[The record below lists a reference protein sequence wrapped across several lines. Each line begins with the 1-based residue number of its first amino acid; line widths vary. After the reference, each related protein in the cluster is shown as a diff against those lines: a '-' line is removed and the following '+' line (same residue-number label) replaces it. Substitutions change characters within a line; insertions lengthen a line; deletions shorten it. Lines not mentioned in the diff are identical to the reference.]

1 MKNFFYAFFLV
12 ILNSALF
19 YSCNDE
25 EKNEDLVEEEQQ
37 TATESKQ
44 VAFSAQNVFNTLP
57 DKELVLSLIDK
68 NNLEY
73 NPDFLNDP
81 NSVTKYNIEFFK
93 AINLGIYGSDLT
105 ISSTFDQTQESMV
118 FLKCVNVL
126 AGNLGVNAAF
136 DQRMFDRIQSND
148 NNKDSVLQIITE
160 SFKEVD
166 EILKNNNRPGTSAII
181 LAGCWIEGLYVS
193 CQMAQMVSAESIF
206 KTILS
211 QKESLHNLLALL
223 ESVELKEEEKFLVKD
238 LKELHKIY
246 EVAETSTTYDK
257 AAIAGITQKISD
269 LRNNVVSSNS

>member
-1 MKNFFYAFFLV
+1 MKKFIYAFL
-12 ILNSALF
+12 LLTGTALF
-19 YSCNDE
+19 YSCGDSQKNEELVDE
-25 EKNEDLVEEEQQ
+25 EHTPSID
-37 TATESKQ
+37 SKK

-57 DKELVLSLIDK
+57 DKELVLSLIEK

-81 NSVTKYNIEFFK
+81 NLVTKYNIEFFK

-160 SFKEVD
+160 SFKKVD

-193 CQMAQMVSAESIF
+193 CQMAQVVSAESIF

-223 ESVELKEEEKFLVKD
+223 ESVELKENELFLVKD
-238 LKELHKIY
+238 LRELHKIY
-246 EVAETSTTYDK
+246 EVAETSTSYDK
-257 AAIAGITQKISD
+257 AAIAGISQKISD
-269 LRNNVVSSNS
+269 LRKNVVSATS

>member
-1 MKNFFYAFFLV
+1 MKNFLYAFFAV
-12 ILNSALF
+12 ILSSALF
-19 YSCNDE
+19 YSCSE
-25 EKNEDLVEEEQQ
+25 GEKVDDLVEDEQQ
-37 TATESKQ
+37 TSVESKQ

-57 DKELVLSLIDK
+57 DKELVLSLIEK

-93 AINLGIYGSDLT
+93 AVNLGIYGTDLT

-160 SFKEVD
+160 SFKKVD

-223 ESVELKEEEKFLVKD
+223 ESVELKEEEKFLVRD
-238 LKELHKIY
+238 LKDLHKIY

-257 AAIAGITQKISD
+257 AAIAGITQKISG

>member
-1 MKNFFYAFFLV
+1 MKKLFVVVVLFFAGPLFF
-12 ILNSALF
+12 
-19 YSCNDE
+19 SCGDGEKHE
-25 EKNEDLVEEEQQ
+25 ELIEEEGQPLVS
-37 TATESKQ
+37 SKQ
-44 VAFSAQNVFNTLP
+44 VNFNAQNVFNTLP
-57 DKELVLSLIDK
+57 DKKLVLELIDK

-81 NSVTKYNIEFFK
+81 NFVNKYTLEFFK

-136 DQRMFDRIQSND
+136 DQRMFDRIQSNE

-193 CQMAQMVSAESIF
+193 CQMAKVVDKESII

-211 QKESLHNLLALL
+211 QKESLHNLVALL
-223 ESVELKEEEKFLVKD
+223 ESVSLKESENFL
-238 LKELHKIY
+238 LSELRELHKIY
-246 EVAETSTTYDK
+246 EVAETNTTYNA
-257 AAIAGITQKISD
+257 AAIASISQKISE
-269 LRNNVVSSNS
+269 LRTKVVEASA

>member
-12 ILNSALF
+12 ISSSVLF
-19 YSCNDE
+19 YSCTE
-25 EKNEDLVEEEQQ
+25 GEKNEDLIEEEQH
-37 TATESKQ
+37 TAVESKQ

-160 SFKEVD
+160 SFKKVD

-193 CQMAQMVSAESIF
+193 CQMAQLVTAESIF

-223 ESVELKEEEKFLVKD
+223 ESVELKEDEKFLVKN

-246 EVAETSTTYDK
+246 EVAETSTSYDK

>member
-12 ILNSALF
+12 MLSSALF
-19 YSCNDE
+19 LSCSEGEKNDE
-25 EKNEDLVEEEQQ
+25 LVEEEQQ
-37 TATESKQ
+37 SVVESKQ

-57 DKELVLSLIDK
+57 DKELVLSLIEK

-160 SFKEVD
+160 SFKKVD

-193 CQMAQMVSAESIF
+193 CQMAQMVTAESIF

-223 ESVELKEEEKFLVKD
+223 ESVELKEDEKFLVKD
-238 LKELHKIY
+238 LKDLHKIY
-246 EVAETSTTYDK
+246 EVAETSTSYDK
-257 AAIAGITQKISD
+257 AAIAGITQKITD
-269 LRNNVVSSNS
+269 LRNNVVGSNS

>member
-12 ILNSALF
+12 ITSGALF
-19 YSCNDE
+19 YSCSE
-25 EKNEDLVEEEQQ
+25 GEKNEELVEEEQQ
-37 TATESKQ
+37 NVTESKQ

-57 DKELVLSLIDK
+57 DKELVLSLIEK

-160 SFKEVD
+160 SFKKVD

-206 KTILS
+206 KTILA

-223 ESVELKEEEKFLVKD
+223 ESVELKEDEKFLVKD

-246 EVAETSTTYDK
+246 EVAETSTSYDK

-269 LRNNVVSSNS
+269 LRKNVVSSNS

>member
-1 MKNFFYAFFLV
+1 MKKIFYIFLV
-12 ILNSALF
+12 VGSFLF
-19 YSCNDE
+19 CACSESD
-25 EKNEDLVEEEQQ
+25 KNEDLVEEELHS
-37 TATESKQ
+37 TNNDKK
-44 VAFSAQNVFNTLP
+44 VVFSAQNVFNTLP
-57 DKELVLSLIDK
+57 DKELVLSLIEK

-81 NSVTKYNIEFFK
+81 NMVNKYTIEFLK
-93 AINLGIYGSDLT
+93 AVNLGIYGSDLT

-160 SFKEVD
+160 SFKKVD
-166 EILKNNNRPGTSAII
+166 EILKTNNRPGTSAII

-193 CQMAQMVSAESIF
+193 CQMAQVVTAESIF
-206 KTILS
+206 KTILA

-223 ESVELKEEEKFLVKD
+223 ESVELKESEKFLLTG

-246 EVAETSTTYDK
+246 EVAETSTSYDK

-269 LRNNVVSSNS
+269 IRNNVVSSNS

>member
-12 ILNSALF
+12 ITSSVLF
-19 YSCNDE
+19 YSCTE
-25 EKNEDLVEEEQQ
+25 GGKNEDLIEEEQN
-37 TATESKQ
+37 TAVESKQ

-193 CQMAQMVSAESIF
+193 CQMAQLVTAESIF

-223 ESVELKEEEKFLVKD
+223 ESVELKEDEKFLVKN

-246 EVAETSTTYDK
+246 EVAETSTSYDK

-269 LRNNVVSSNS
+269 LRNSVVSSNS

>member
-12 ILNSALF
+12 ILSSALF
-19 YSCNDE
+19 FSCSEGEKNDE
-25 EKNEDLVEEEQQ
+25 LVEEEQQ
-37 TATESKQ
+37 TTSDSKQ
-44 VAFSAQNVFNTLP
+44 VVFSAQNVFNTLP
-57 DKELVLSLIDK
+57 DKELVLSLIEK

-93 AINLGIYGSDLT
+93 AINLGIYGTDLT

-148 NNKDSVLQIITE
+148 KNKDSVLQIITE
-160 SFKEVD
+160 SFKKVD

-193 CQMAQMVSAESIF
+193 CQMAQMVTAESIF

-223 ESVELKEEEKFLVKD
+223 ESVELKEDEKFLVKD

-246 EVAETSTTYDK
+246 EVAETSTSYDK

>member
-1 MKNFFYAFFLV
+1 MKNPYYAFLLF
-12 ILNSALF
+12 ILSSVLF
-19 YSCNDE
+19 YSCSE
-25 EKNEDLVEEEQQ
+25 GEKNEDLVEEEQH
-37 TATESKQ
+37 TAAESKQ

-57 DKELVLSLIDK
+57 DKELVLSLIEK

-181 LAGCWIEGLYVS
+181 LAGCWII
-193 CQMAQMVSAESIF
+193 C
-206 KTILS
+206 
-211 QKESLHNLLALL
+211 
-223 ESVELKEEEKFLVKD
+223 FLPDGANGFCRKYFQNHPIA
-238 LKELHKIY
+238 KR
-246 EVAETSTTYDK
+246 VATQPSGFV
-257 AAIAGITQKISD
+257 GIG
-269 LRNNVVSSNS
+269 

>member
-1 MKNFFYAFFLV
+1 MKKFIYAFL
-12 ILNSALF
+12 LLTGTALF
-19 YSCNDE
+19 YSCGDSQKNEELVDE
-25 EKNEDLVEEEQQ
+25 EHTTSID
-37 TATESKQ
+37 SKK

-57 DKELVLSLIDK
+57 DKELVLSLIEK

-81 NSVTKYNIEFFK
+81 NLVTKYNIEFFK

-160 SFKEVD
+160 SFKKVD

-193 CQMAQMVSAESIF
+193 CQMAQVVSAESIF

-223 ESVELKEEEKFLVKD
+223 ESVELKENELFLVKD
-238 LKELHKIY
+238 LRELHKIY
-246 EVAETSTTYDK
+246 EVAETSTSYDK
-257 AAIAGITQKISD
+257 AAIAGISQKISD
-269 LRNNVVSSNS
+269 LRKNVVSATS

>member
-1 MKNFFYAFFLV
+1 MKKLFVVVVLFFTGPLFF
-12 ILNSALF
+12 
-19 YSCNDE
+19 SCGDGEKHE
-25 EKNEDLVEEEQQ
+25 ELIEEEGQPLVS
-37 TATESKQ
+37 SKQ
-44 VAFSAQNVFNTLP
+44 VNFNAQNVFNTLP
-57 DKELVLSLIDK
+57 DKKLVLELIDK

-81 NSVTKYNIEFFK
+81 NFVNKYTLEFFK

-136 DQRMFDRIQSND
+136 DQRMFDRIQSNE

-193 CQMAQMVSAESIF
+193 CQMAKVVDKESII

-211 QKESLHNLLALL
+211 QKESLHNLVALL
-223 ESVELKEEEKFLVKD
+223 ESVSLKDNENFLLSELR
-238 LKELHKIY
+238 ELHKIY
-246 EVAETSTTYDK
+246 EVAETNTTYNA
-257 AAIAGITQKISD
+257 AAIASISQKISE
-269 LRNNVVSSNS
+269 LRTKVVEASA

>member
-1 MKNFFYAFFLV
+1 MKKFIYAFLV
-12 ILNSALF
+12 LTGTALF
-19 YSCNDE
+19 YSCSDSQKNEELVDE
-25 EKNEDLVEEEQQ
+25 EHTPILD
-37 TATESKQ
+37 SKK
-44 VAFSAQNVFNTLP
+44 VTFSAQNVFNTLP
-57 DKELVLSLIDK
+57 DKELVLSLIEK

-81 NSVTKYNIEFFK
+81 NLVTKYNIEFFK

-160 SFKEVD
+160 SFKKVD

-193 CQMAQMVSAESIF
+193 CQMAQVVSAESIF

-223 ESVELKEEEKFLVKD
+223 ESVELKENELFLVKD

-246 EVAETSTTYDK
+246 EVAETSTSYDK
-257 AAIAGITQKISD
+257 AAIAGITQKISG
-269 LRNNVVSSNS
+269 LRKNVVSATS

>member
-1 MKNFFYAFFLV
+1 MRKFIYVFSL
-12 ILNSALF
+12 LLGSALF
-19 YSCNDE
+19 FACGDS
-25 EKNEDLVEEEQQ
+25 EKNEELIEGEVHTTDQ
-37 TATESKQ
+37 SKK

-57 DKELVLSLIDK
+57 DKEMVLSLIEK

-81 NSVTKYNIEFFK
+81 NAVTKYTIEFFK
-93 AINLGIYGSDLT
+93 AVNLGIYGSDLT

-118 FLKCVNVL
+118 FLKCVNIL

-136 DQRMFDRIQSND
+136 DQRMFDRIQNND

-160 SFKEVD
+160 SFKKVED
-166 EILKNNNRPGTSAII
+166 ILKNNNRPGTSAII

-193 CQMAQMVSAESIF
+193 CQMAQVVSAESIF
-206 KTILS
+206 KTILA

-223 ESVELKEEEKFLVKD
+223 ESVDLKESEKFLLTE

-246 EVAETSTTYDK
+246 EVAETSTSYDK
-257 AAIAGITQKISD
+257 AAIAGITQKISAIRD
-269 LRNNVVSSNS
+269 SVVSANS

>member
-1 MKNFFYAFFLV
+1 MKNLFAALIFFFAGPLFF
-12 ILNSALF
+12 
-19 YSCNDE
+19 SCGDHD
-25 EKNEDLVEEEQQ
+25 KHEDLIDEGNETPVS
-37 TATESKQ
+37 SKQ
-44 VAFSAQNVFNTLP
+44 VNFNAQNVFNTLP
-57 DKELVLSLIDK
+57 DKKLVLDLIAK

-81 NSVTKYNIEFFK
+81 NYVNKYTLEFFK
-93 AINLGIYGSDLT
+93 AVNLGIYGSDLT

-136 DQRMFDRIQSND
+136 DQRMFDRIQNNE

-160 SFKEVD
+160 SFKKVD

-193 CQMAQMVSAESIF
+193 CQMAKVVSAESII
-206 KTILS
+206 KTILA
-211 QKESLHNLLALL
+211 QKESLHNLVALL
-223 ESVELKEEEKFLVKD
+223 ESVSLKESENFLLAE

-246 EVAETSTTYDK
+246 EVAETNTTYNT
-257 AAIAGITQKISD
+257 AAIASISQKITE
-269 LRNNVVSSNS
+269 LRTRVVEATA

>member
-1 MKNFFYAFFLV
+1 MKNLNHVFLLLSAAL
-12 ILNSALF
+12 IL
-19 YSCNDE
+19 YSCGGSQ
-25 EKNEDLVEEEQQ
+25 KSEDLIEDDQQ
-37 TATESKQ
+37 TVLNTKK
-44 VAFSAQNVFNTLP
+44 VNFSAQNVFNTLP
-57 DKELVLSLIDK
+57 DKKLVLELIEK

-81 NSVTKYNIEFFK
+81 NSVTKYNIEFLK
-93 AINLGIYGSDLT
+93 AINLGIYGTDLT

-136 DQRMFDRIQSND
+136 DQRMFDRIQAND

-160 SFKEVD
+160 SFKTVD

-193 CQMAQMVSAESIF
+193 CKMAQVVDTESIL

-211 QKESLHNLLALL
+211 QKESLYNLLALL
-223 ESVELKEEEKFLVKD
+223 EAAPLNDNEEFLTKE

-246 EVAETSTTYDK
+246 EVAETTTVYNK
-257 AAIAGITQKISD
+257 SAIASITQKITD
-269 LRNNVVSSNS
+269 LRSNVVASI